1 MLDYQV
7 IEESRGTVLKLSGQ
21 LDTDTAPELSST
33 ISGFQHNPPEVL
45 ILDLAN
51 LDYISSAGLRC
62 VFQLKKLMQNTG
74 GRFVIREPSPQVQKV
89 FDIVKA
95 VPVKSVFSSAEELD
109 AYLDAMQKKVS
120 DDNDYL

>member
-7 IEESRGTVLKLSGQ
+7 IDESRGTVLKLGGQ

-33 ISGFQHNPPEVL
+33 ISTFQQNPPDVL

-62 VFQLKKLMQNTG
+62 VFQMKKLMQGSG

-120 DDNDYL
+120 NDNDYL